1 MFGPLGE
8 SRGGGGIVISLLC
21 IQVKYIVWTKTLHSK
36 SVYVRTFKGELRG
49 GVVSFD
55 SDFSLV
61 YTVHAYLCLDQRVF

>member
-1 MFGPLGE
+1 M
-8 SRGGGGIVISLLC
+8 ISLLC

-36 SVYVRTFKGELRG
+36 SVCVRTFKGELRG

-61 YTVHAYLCLDQRVF
+61 YTVHAYLC